1 MASGAVCAGVAW
13 GLCAPTLGSLRAD
26 RVLAAAVI
34 TVPLALLLSLTLHS
48 MLARAL
54 ERRGVPT
61 AEAAGRARWVFAP
74 GWIAGFSP
82 LSLILPS
89 RSLPLFLF
97 FVATSLVLYR
107 LCVLASSNGF
117 LREPRRL
124 EWIVFFSVFVA
135 AWIALFQVNIVHDAF
150 QYYGYLTSAVLDGD
164 LDLYDQIYIHNTD
177 RFYNPFPAGSGRYMG
192 TAVLEAPFFA
202 LGHLTTL
209 LLNHLGGFQPPN
221 GYSLPYRFFVS
232 LASSLFGFAGLI
244 LCYHL
249 ARDFFPR
256 TTSMM
261 AALAVALASPLVFF
275 MFCWNGWPHPFAFCF
290 ASAFLL
296 TWHRTREDRGLA
308 AWMLLGAL
316 GGGLVLIRP
325 PSALIF
331 LFPLAEWLLKARRFR
346 ALAAPRR
353 ELLCGPLL
361 ATSLA
366 LAVFSP
372 QLSLWKVN
380 SGAWL
385 SAPYREV
392 GDRYDWLHPN
402 LGVLFSTAQH
412 GLFTWTPL
420 LLLATVGLA
429 ALWRRDR
436 MFALASTLVVAGT
449 FYTYASWSIWWSGVG
464 FSNRFFIELT
474 PLFVAGLAAVIDL
487 ARRRISRECIWGVLA
502 FAIAW
507 NLVLVL
513 DYRGNILPQG
523 IPDPYR
529 VVDEPLRL
537 GSLVASNLRLESGTA
552 DEPVWGAWV
561 PGGFFS
567 ERLGNALVYGNAS
580 GLYAGLAGLGVAAAL
595 ALAVLGLTLGARL
608 RWRGLRAATGI
619 LAAGLGTTV
628 LLHGTIAFAARRGA
642 PRGEFF
648 RFKETSIHAQQW
660 AEDIELYPD
669 YPLPVTAMDLLTF
682 LVYGHAIPQGTP
694 VASVTVYDD
703 DAREVTQILRAGI
716 ETAETSYLRPEY
728 REAIRHD
735 ISKTDV
741 VRTSPTHVYSDRA
754 YDLLT
759 FRSALELPRPMVVRR
774 VRIRY
779 LGPSGRLVI
788 SDLFLRDS

>member
-1 MASGAVCAGVAW
+1 MASGGVWVGAAW
-13 GLCAPTLGSLRAD
+13 GLCLPTLGSLRAE
-26 RVLAAAVI
+26 RVLAVAVI
-34 TVPLALLLSLTLHS
+34 TVPLALLLSVGLHS
-48 MLARAL
+48 IVARTL
-54 ERRGVPT
+54 GD
-61 AEAAGRARWVFAP
+61 ARWVFAP

-82 LSLILPS
+82 LGLILPL
-89 RSLPLFLF
+89 RSLPLFFF

-107 LCVLASSNGF
+107 LSVLASSRWF
-117 LREPRRL
+117 SREPRRL
-124 EWIVFFSVFVA
+124 ERIVFFTVFVA

-150 QYYGYLTSAVLDGD
+150 QYYGYLASAVLDGD

-177 RFYNPFPAGSGRYMG
+177 RFYNPFPAGSGRYIG
-192 TAVLEAPFFA
+192 TAVLEAPLFA
-202 LGHLTTL
+202 LGHLATL
-209 LLNHLGGFQPPN
+209 LLNHFGNFQPAN

-249 ARDFFPR
+249 ARDFFGR

-290 ASAFLL
+290 VSAFLL
-296 TWHRTREDRGLA
+296 TWHRTREERGWA

-316 GGGLVLIRP
+316 GGSLVLIRP
-325 PSALIF
+325 TSALIF
-331 LFPLAEWLLKARRFR
+331 LFPLAEWLQKARRLR

-353 ELLCGPLL
+353 ELLGGPLL
-361 ATSLA
+361 ATFLA

-372 QLSLWKVN
+372 QLSLWKAN

-385 SAPYREV
+385 GAPYREV
-392 GDRYDWLHPN
+392 GDRYDWLHPD

-436 MFALASTLVVAGT
+436 IFALASALVVAAT
-449 FYTYASWSIWWSGVG
+449 FYTYACWSIWWSGVG

-474 PLFVAGLAAVIDL
+474 PLFVAGLAAVLSL
-487 ARRRISRECIWGVLA
+487 ARRRISRECIWGVLS
-502 FAIAW
+502 FAIVW
-507 NLVLVL
+507 NLVLAL

-537 GSLVASNLRLESGTA
+537 EDLVASNLRLDLGAA
-552 DEPVWGAWV
+552 DEPLWGAWV

-567 ERLGNALVYGNAS
+567 ERMGNALVYGNTS
-580 GLYAGLAGLGVAAAL
+580 GLYAALAGLGVAAGL
-595 ALAVLGLTLGARL
+595 ALVVLGLALGTRRL
-608 RWRGLRAATGI
+608 FRGPRAVALI
-619 LAAGLGTTV
+619 LCASLGTTV
-628 LLHGTIAFAARRGA
+628 LLHGTIAFAGRRTAPGA
-642 PRGEFF
+642 EFF
-648 RFKETSIHAQQW
+648 RFKETWIHAQQW
-660 AEDIELYPD
+660 AEDVELYPD

-682 LVYGHAIPQGTP
+682 LVYGQGVPQGTP
-694 VASVTVYDD
+694 VASVTLYDD

-759 FRSALELPRPMVVRR
+759 FRSALELPRPMIVRK

-788 SDLFLRDS
+788 SDLFLRAS